1 MAEPQIQKTKKRS
14 GRPMRAI
21 TKIGVNNYQIA
32 LPAYGLF
39 SSSNVDDLKKM
50 LKDAGYNYYMRESI
64 KD

>member
-1 MAEPQIQKTKKRS
+1 
-14 GRPMRAI
+14 MRAI